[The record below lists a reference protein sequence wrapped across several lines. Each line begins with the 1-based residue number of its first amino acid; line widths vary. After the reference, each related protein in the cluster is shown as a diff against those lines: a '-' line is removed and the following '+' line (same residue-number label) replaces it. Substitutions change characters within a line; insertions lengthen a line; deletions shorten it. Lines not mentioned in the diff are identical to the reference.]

1 MAHYL
6 SAKSFASLCDG
17 AKRIKDDHYI
27 ARCPAHDDSSPSLNI
42 QEAKDKL
49 LLHCHAGCEV
59 KQVCEAVGVSMQDLF
74 NSSDDYVKPIY
85 TDDER
90 TFDKFMV
97 AIFETERKKGLSYN
111 ERDEEIYVQSKL
123 RLAQHGVLNNG
134 RGLDQV

>member
-49 LLHCHAGCEV
+49 HKINTFTSPDTKIPNHPKPNGDATNQNPKKAKV
-59 KQVCEAVGVSMQDLF
+59 QV
-74 NSSDDYVKPIY
+74 
-85 TDDER
+85 
-90 TFDKFMV
+90 
-97 AIFETERKKGLSYN
+97 
-111 ERDEEIYVQSKL
+111 SKL
-123 RLAQHGVLNNG
+123 R
-134 RGLDQV
+134 

>member
-6 SAKSFASLCDG
+6 SAKSFSELCDG

-49 LLHCHAGCEV
+49 LLHCHAGCSIE
-59 KQVCEAVGVSMQDLF
+59 QVCEAVDVSMRDLF
-74 NSSDDYVKPIY
+74 NASDNYVKPTY

-97 AIFETERKKGLSYN
+97 AIFETEREKGLSYS
-111 ERDEEIYVQSKL
+111 ERDEEIYVKSKL
-123 RLAQHGVLNNG
+123 RLAQHGVLKDG

>member
-27 ARCPAHDDSSPSLNI
+27 ARCPAHDDYSPSLNI

-49 LLHCHAGCEV
+49 LLHCHAGCSVE
-59 KQVCEAVGVSMQDLF
+59 QVCEAVGVSMQDLF

-123 RLAQHGVLNNG
+123 RLAQHGVLNNV